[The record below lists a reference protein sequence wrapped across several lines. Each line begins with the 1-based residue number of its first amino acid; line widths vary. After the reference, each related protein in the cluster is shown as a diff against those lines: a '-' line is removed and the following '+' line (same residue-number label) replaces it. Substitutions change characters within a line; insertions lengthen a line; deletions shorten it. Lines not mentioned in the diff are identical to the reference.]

1 MRSKPARL
9 AILPGIQ
16 TTALHAG
23 RVAPGIFIAEAA
35 ATGTDGGSVVNVRL
49 AVPEVLFERL
59 TEAGTTAHVVPSIF
73 GTVQA
78 KFTLLLDVL
87 KGAIVS
93 TEPPLCPAVTETEV
107 GLGETL
113 KSGVMTV
120 KALLWAE
127 ALS

>member
-16 TTALHAG
+16 TTALHDG
-23 RVAPGIFIAEAA
+23 RMVPGVFMAEAA
-35 ATGTDGGSVVNVRL
+35 GTAAEGGSVVNVRL
-49 AVPEVLFERL
+49 AMPEVLFERL
-59 TEAGTTAHVVPSIF
+59 TETGRTAHVVPSIF

-78 KFTLLLDVL
+78 RFTVLLDVL
-87 KGAIVS
+87 RGAIVS
-93 TEPPLCPAVTETEV
+93 TELPLCPAVTETEV

-120 KALLWAE
+120 KPLLWAE